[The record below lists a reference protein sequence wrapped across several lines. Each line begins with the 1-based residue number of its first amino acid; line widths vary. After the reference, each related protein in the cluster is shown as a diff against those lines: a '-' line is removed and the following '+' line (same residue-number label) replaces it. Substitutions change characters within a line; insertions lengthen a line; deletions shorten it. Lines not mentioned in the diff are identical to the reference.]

1 MRFFVRKGPA
11 GWMVWD
17 RHAKAPAMFERRP
30 AVRLREAEAM
40 YVGQWLNE
48 GRNPLMASPQQ
59 AARVELRPGALLL
72 ARRG

>member
-48 GRNPLMASPQQ
+48 GKIL
-59 AARVELRPGALLL
+59 
-72 ARRG
+72 